1 MSGEGAPMAACF
13 AQDGNCV
20 EISSFFH
27 SAEDAR
33 AGNPYNTT
41 FRLSVCS
48 DGFSGTGEWEC
59 DIAALCAFAR
69 ELEELYRFQRE
80 EAELG
85 DAGCSSTLT
94 FAAADRLGHIR
105 VRGTLIGLHGV
116 QRLRFE
122 FLADQTA
129 LAPFVRELKALC
141 GE

>member
-1 MSGEGAPMAACF
+1 MSGEGKPAAASF
-13 AQDGNCV
+13 TQEGNYV
-20 EISSFFH
+20 KISSFFH
-27 SAEDAR
+27 SPEDAR

-59 DIAALCAFAR
+59 DIAALRAFAE
-69 ELEELYRFQRE
+69 ELEGLLSFQRQR
-80 EAELG
+80 AELADLG
-85 DAGCSSTLT
+85 YGSSLT

-105 VRGTLIGLHGV
+105 VSGTLVGFHGV

-122 FLADQTA
+122 FTGDQTA
-129 LAPFVRELKALC
+129 LGPFLKELRALL